1 MAELTPK
8 ERVMR
13 LLRKEP
19 IDTMPFFSGMGM
31 VVMPGIK
38 KAGLKF
44 PTVHTAADRMAMSA
58 IWSAR
63 LMGFDCVVI
72 PYDMT
77 MESEAMGNAISL
89 YEDSED
95 ILYPTIPNKKWK
107 TMDEVEVPDNIEQLG
122 RLPILPKTIEIIKK
136 EAPEL
141 PIGCWQLGPFTQAG
155 QILELDMILKA
166 VFKEKAKVEALL
178 DKLTDMIIKLG
189 QSLQAA
195 GCDYITLREPG
206 VAADLLSPR
215 TFRDIIKPR
224 LTRIIDAWKSP
235 KLLHICGQTDPLIEM
250 MADCHADG
258 LTVDIKCNVAEARKK
273 LGDDVLLMGN
283 VDTYAMTCDE
293 KTPVQKTVEHIK
305 WIIDNGVDAVMPG
318 CDLWPAIIEAN
329 MKAAV
334 DTTHEYGK
342 KRSPAVARL

>member
-19 IDTMPFFSGMGM
+19 VDTMPFFSGMGM
-31 VVMPGIK
+31 VVMPGIE
-38 KAGLKF
+38 KAGVKF
-44 PTVHTAADRMAMSA
+44 ASVHTDAERMAWSA

-63 LMGFDCVVI
+63 LMGFDCAVV

-77 MESEAMGNAISL
+77 MESEAMGNTISL

-95 ILYPTIPNKKWK
+95 ILYPTIPEKIWSS
-107 TMDEVEVPDNIEQLG
+107 MDEVVIPDNIEQLG
-122 RLPILPKTIEIIKK
+122 RLPIIPKAIEIIKK

-141 PIGCWQLGPFTQAG
+141 AIGCWQLGPFTQAG
-155 QILELDMILKA
+155 QILELDMILKG
-166 VFKEKAKVEALL
+166 VFKQKAKVEDLL
-178 DKLTDMIIKLG
+178 DKLSDMITKLG
-189 QSLQAA
+189 QQWQAA
-195 GCDYITLREPG
+195 GCDYIALREPG

-215 TFRDIIKPR
+215 TFKDIIKPR
-224 LTRIIDAWKSP
+224 LTRILAGWQSP
-235 KLLHICGQTDPLIEM
+235 KLLHICGQTDPLIDM
-250 MADCHADG
+250 MNQCGADG
-258 LTVDIKCNVAEARKK
+258 LTVDIKCNIAEARKK

-283 VDTYAMTCDE
+283 LDTYPMTCDE
-293 KTPVQKTVEHIK
+293 NTPVEATVAHVKET
-305 WIIDNGVDAVMPG
+305 IDNGVDAVMPG

-342 KRSPAVARL
+342 KASPVVGRL